1 MATPR
6 FSSLGVVSSMSLL
19 AALGCAGLL
28 GIEDAT
34 CDEGFDERCTPAS
47 AGGAPP
53 FGGVGGASAAGTGGA
68 APAAGTGG
76 ALAAGGSA
84 GGGAAGAGG
93 SAPAVE
99 EAPLCERYC
108 NTVAAACT
116 GENEQYASIGG
127 CLNVCA
133 LLEAGEEGTIGNT
146 VECRLARAEL
156 AQATG
161 EPASYCFSAGPG
173 GAGVCGSNCE
183 GFCAIM
189 AQTCT
194 LMGAFEDCLP
204 LCAQVPD
211 LSGPPSGTT
220 YNTSLQSGD
229 SVQCR
234 LYHVTAATLDSVTH
248 CSHAAGVALCAD
260 D

>member
-1 MATPR
+1 MAARR
-6 FSSLGVVSSMSLL
+6 FLSLGVVSSMSFA

-34 CDEGFDERCTPAS
+34 CDEGFDERCSPS
-47 AGGAPP
+47 AGGTPP
-53 FGGVGGASAAGTGGA
+53 FGGIGGSTAGGTGGGT
-68 APAAGTGG
+68 PAGGTGG
-76 ALAAGGSA
+76 ALQAGGS
-84 GGGAAGAGG
+84 AGAGG
-93 SAPAVE
+93 SAPVVE

-116 GENEQYASIGG
+116 GEDEQYASIGA
-127 CLNVCA
+127 CLAVCA
-133 LLEAGEEGTIGNT
+133 LLDPGDAGALGNN
-146 VECRLARAEL
+146 VECRLARAKL

-173 GAGVCGSNCE
+173 GAGACGSNCE

-194 LMGAFEDCLP
+194 LMGSFEDCLP
-204 LCAQVPD
+204 LCEQVPD
-211 LSGPPSGTT
+211 LSGSPTGTT

>member
-1 MATPR
+1 MAASRFPR
-6 FSSLGVVSSMSLL
+6 LGVVSSMSFAL
-19 AALGCAGLL
+19 ALGCAGLL

-34 CDEGFDERCTPAS
+34 CDDAFDERCTS
-47 AGGAPP
+47 AAAGAPP
-53 FGGVGGASAAGTGGA
+53 FGGIGGSSVAGTGGS
-68 APAAGTGG
+68 APVAGTGG
-76 ALAAGGSA
+76 ALEAGGS
-84 GGGAAGAGG
+84 GGVAGAGG

-116 GENEQYASIGG
+116 GDNEQYASIGA
-127 CLNVCA
+127 CLAVCA
-133 LLEAGEEGTIGNT
+133 LLDPGDDVALGNT

-156 AQATG
+156 AQTTG

-173 GAGVCGSNCE
+173 GAGVCGSNCD

-189 AQTCT
+189 AQKCT
-194 LMGAFEDCLP
+194 LMGSFDNCLP

-211 LSGPPSGTT
+211 LSVAPPRTT
-220 YNTSLQSGD
+220 YHTALQDGD

-234 LYHVTAATLDSVTH
+234 LYHVTAATIDPVTH

-260 D
+260 E